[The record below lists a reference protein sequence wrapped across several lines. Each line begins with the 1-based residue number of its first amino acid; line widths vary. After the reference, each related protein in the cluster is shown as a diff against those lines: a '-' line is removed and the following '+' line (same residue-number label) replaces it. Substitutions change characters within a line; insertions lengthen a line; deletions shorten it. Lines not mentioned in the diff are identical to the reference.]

1 MTRTKTIRLTVILA
15 VLALLC
21 GLFVA
26 MYLWEKSRSDFS
38 SSSRFEMADLVEHKG
53 TLYRLRSDVDTLL
66 VIGVDQFSETVEDGS
81 YNNNQCADFLLLFIM
96 DHTAKRCS
104 VIQINRDTVTDVTVL
119 GIGGKKTGVVC
130 QQITLSHTYG
140 TGEQDSCRNT
150 ARAISGLFGGLS
162 VDRFIC
168 LTMDAVGI
176 INDSV
181 GGVRLTM
188 TEDLTAIDPAFR
200 EGESVL
206 LTSQQALSYVRQ
218 RSAWADSSNTA
229 RMKRQE
235 QYLSALYAEFLSY
248 VEENDGV
255 PFDLMAKLSPYMH
268 SDYSASELERAWE
281 RLSAYERGEFL
292 RQAGSY
298 STGEYMEFHL
308 DEDALKEQIL
318 DCFYEKVL

>member
-1 MTRTKTIRLTVILA
+1 MTRTKTIRLTVILV

-38 SSSRFEMADLVEHKG
+38 SSSRFEMADFVEHKG
-53 TLYRLRSDVDTLL
+53 TLYRLRGDVDTLL

-119 GIGGKKTGVVC
+119 GIGGKKTGVVR

-218 RSAWADSSNTA
+218 RSALADSSNTA

-255 PFDLMAKLSPYMH
+255 PFDLMAKLSPCMH

-318 DCFYEKVL
+318 DCFYEKVS